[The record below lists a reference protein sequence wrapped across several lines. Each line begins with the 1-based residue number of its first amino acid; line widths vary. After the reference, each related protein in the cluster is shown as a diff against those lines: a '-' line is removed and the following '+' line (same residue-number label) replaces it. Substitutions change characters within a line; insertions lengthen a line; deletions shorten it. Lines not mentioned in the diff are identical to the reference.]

1 VNFPPFPHLTIH
13 RPNRPFKEKY
23 GAISQIAA
31 APWNQVL
38 FVTPKELCRIHI
50 AMPKDPL
57 AILGVP
63 YDASRKEIADAYR
76 RLAFVHHPDVN
87 NGDGSIALMQE
98 INWAYEVLSRP
109 DKRRSYYTRQ
119 HSKGRNGSGAHGS
132 RPGSNGRKTNAEAKV
147 ATEGSPL
154 DTPGME
160 ILGGTADRAIIGA
173 LVGLTILGIS
183 LIFGTNF
190 ASVGALIALLLG
202 VWIASG
208 QNARMS
214 SQNGI
219 AIGGVIGLF
228 YGAIIG
234 VSIFGSVESANL
246 TTGLLIC
253 APSMIMLGASLGAML
268 GGMAAGLRKLRV

>member
-1 VNFPPFPHLTIH
+1 
-13 RPNRPFKEKY
+13 
-23 GAISQIAA
+23 
-31 APWNQVL
+31 
-38 FVTPKELCRIHI
+38 
-50 AMPKDPL
+50 MPKDPL

-63 YDASRKEIADAYR
+63 YDASRKDIADAYR
-76 RLAFVHHPDVN
+76 RLAFSHHPDVS

-109 DKRRSYYTRQ
+109 DKRSSYYAKQ
-119 HSKGRNGSGAHGS
+119 YSKRRNGA
-132 RPGSNGRKTNAEAKV
+132 RSNGTKAGYTENQSRTNEKA
-147 ATEGSPL
+147 ATEG
-154 DTPGME
+154 TPFQTPSME

-183 LIFGTNF
+183 LMFGMSF
-190 ASVGALIALLLG
+190 ASVGAVTALLLG

-208 QNARMS
+208 PNARMS
-214 SQNGI
+214 SQNGV

-234 VSIFGSVESANL
+234 VSIFGSGQNSNI

-268 GGMAAGLRKLRV
+268 GGLAAGLRKIRV